1 MRVAFYAPLKGPDHP
16 VPSGDRR
23 MARAFRDL
31 LAGLGHEVELAS
43 TFRSH
48 DRAGDPE
55 RQRRLAGLGRR
66 LAARLGDCLGRRPPS
81 SRPRLWFT
89 YHLYHKAPDHLGPAV
104 SRRLGIPYV
113 VAEASVARKRA
124 ASPWATGFAASLEA
138 LTSADLVLAMT
149 RVDLEGLAHEL
160 PAERLRLFP
169 PFLDT
174 APFAAVAGDRE
185 ASRANLAASLGLDP
199 ATPWLLAVAMM
210 RADAKL
216 HSYRL
221 LAEALGRVPDRRW
234 HLLVAGDGE
243 ARAEVGQALAP
254 FGDRVRLLGP
264 LPAERLPALYA
275 ACDLYVWP
283 AVDEAYGMAPL
294 EAQAAGLPVLAGD
307 EGGVADVVADGITGR
322 LVPRRDPAAFA
333 AALSGLLDRPDEL
346 RRLGTA
352 ALARVPEVHG
362 LAPAG
367 TRLAA
372 ALDDAFANHDAR
384 RAAPCAS
391 A

>member
-1 MRVAFYAPLKGPDHP
+1 MAFYAPLKGPDHP

-31 LAGLGHEVELAS
+31 LTGLGHEVELAS
-43 TFRSH
+43 AFRSH
-48 DRAGDPE
+48 DRAGDPH
-55 RQRRLAGLGRR
+55 RQRRLAAVGRR
-66 LAARLGDCLGRRPPS
+66 LATRLGHRLCDRPPD
-81 SRPRLWFT
+81 SRPSLWFT

-113 VAEASVARKRA
+113 VAEASVARKQA
-124 ASPWATGFAASLEA
+124 AGPWALGFATSLEA
-138 LTSADLVLAMT
+138 LAAADLVLAMT
-149 RVDLEGLAHEL
+149 RVDLQGLAREL

-169 PFLDT
+169 PFLDE
-174 APFAAVAGDRE
+174 APFAAADRA
-185 ASRANLAASLGLDP
+185 ASRTRLAAALDLDP
-199 ATPWLLAVAMM
+199 AVPWLLAVAMM
-210 RADAKL
+210 RPGAKL

-221 LAEALGRVPDRRW
+221 LAEALGRVADRGW

-243 ARAEVGQALAP
+243 ASAEVAALLAP

-307 EGGVADVVADGITGR
+307 EGGVADVVADGITGC
-322 LVPRRDPAAFA
+322 LVPRRDPTAFA
-333 AALSGLLDRPDEL
+333 LALAGLLDRPGEL
-346 RRLGTA
+346 RKLGTA
-352 ALARVPEVHG
+352 AQTRVREVHG
-362 LAPAG
+362 LAPARA
-367 TRLAA
+367 RLAA
-372 ALDDAFANHDAR
+372 ALDDALANHTAG
-384 RAAPCAS
+384 RALCAS